1 MTPAIELR
9 DVHLAYRIG
18 RSQSGSLK
26 EFAIHL
32 FKRQV
37 QYEQLWALRGV
48 DLVVAPG
55 EVVAVIGHNGAGK
68 SSLMKTIARV
78 LPPTRGRVIVRG
90 QIAPLIELGAGFN
103 PELTGDENVLL
114 NGTLLGRDPG
124 LMRKRAPEIA
134 AWAGLE
140 GYMDAPVRTYSSGM
154 LARLAFAVAVDG
166 EPDVLLVDEVLSVG
180 DESFQ
185 RRSAQ
190 RIDDLV
196 ARGTAVLLVTH
207 VMDQVLRRAQR
218 AVLLDHGSV
227 VATGD
232 PAEVVELHRQQQ
244 QS

>member
-78 LPPTRGRVIVRG
+78 LPPTCGRVIVRG